1 MGGGGAPTGWNDGE
15 RWWLLSVD
23 PLNWFPF
30 CILSSGGSV
39 AFPNR
44 KSYFFD
50 NKLEFS
56 DIKIAIGQGF
66 R

>member
-1 MGGGGAPTGWNDGE
+1 MIDSEVRNMNPNLDNPFSE
-15 RWWLLSVD
+15 IKRVNLLSKT
-23 PLNWFPF
+23 
-30 CILSSGGSV
+30 V